1 MSSLNDIIPESIL
14 ERSLAFKSLVL
25 ISGAILLLI
34 STLIRPEYPRLW
46 IVLFLFGAL
55 IEWLVTA
62 TVYVEMSQIE
72 SNISDAKTEIE
83 STKKRAQ
90 TIQSEIEETQSE
102 VMETK
107 NEIEEIQE
115 DTFSFISDS
124 QGMGGNSLE
133 DRVSNLED
141 EVGAGRGG
149 AGRGSLSR
157 RVSDLED
164 RLDNI
169 RRGF

>member
-1 MSSLNDIIPESIL
+1 M
-14 ERSLAFKSLVL
+14 
-25 ISGAILLLI
+25 I

-46 IVLFLFGAL
+46 IVLFLLGAL

-72 SNISDAKTEIE
+72 SNIGEAKSEID
-83 STKKRAQ
+83 STKKRAK
-90 TIQSEIEETQSE
+90 TIKSEIEETQSE

-107 NEIEEIQE
+107 SEVEGIQE

-124 QGMGGNSLE
+124 QGMGGRSLE
-133 DRVSNLED
+133 ERVSNLED
-141 EVGAGRGG
+141 EVGVGRGG
-149 AGRGSLSR
+149 GRGSLSR

-164 RLDNI
+164 RIDDI
-169 RRGF
+169 QRGF